1 VLVYFM
7 FPRLEDEKRLL
18 ASYEAEDAGE
28 AVRSEARTGK
38 SLETA
43 A

>member
-1 VLVYFM
+1 M

-18 ASYEAEDAGE
+18 AAYAAEDAGE
-28 AVRSEARTGK
+28 AVRPEARTGEPV
-38 SLETA
+38 ETA